1 MNIHRVVT
9 RGLLVVAV
17 SAALAACGGGSGSGG
32 KPPPPPPVSPPP
44 ASAGVATG
52 IVGAAGGS
60 LATRE
65 GAALVVPPQ
74 ALIGDFGFS
83 IVKEAEEAPPVPANL
98 RQIGNTYAIV
108 PHDLSFGST
117 AEVRLPFDPA
127 LLQAGRRPVVGKA
140 SPGGTWELIDESR
153 VEGNVVIAPVR
164 SLSTFAPF
172 EAPAPRFF
180 VDQSAQAFFQLTPD
194 NYPASSATE
203 EGGLRLLGQGA
214 RAVTVYSQT
223 DLTQRATL
231 VLNARYPAGSS
242 LHQTCGGVNSVYPT
256 YSWSVAMFYRDPAN
270 PATVRAY
277 AGPRRSDRALVEL
290 QNSTDDVVRTT
301 DGDVTRQLFFD
312 PSTNTRPPWT
322 AGMTITPAMAAT
334 EGFTRITQNVELVA
348 TGTALYMTINCNG
361 ASVPVGDPVYIAQ
374 PLANQR
380 PAIRQLPVNAVA
392 VEGQALAN
400 AFSVVTYPVD
410 GAGLTVQ
417 WQMQRSGASG
427 LWEDK
432 LPAMSPASTVSALG
446 ISVST
451 GNFGGPIQGLTRHSI
466 SFTGPSLADNGRI
479 FRARVCRTAADD
491 AATCTYTPPVILTVR
506 PAAVALLEPSI
517 SGFRFVPVGVLPAV
531 EAQSGA
537 MSGFT
542 ATVRGVPA
550 PNFLRLET
558 STGGAAPWVDATQ
571 VFPGLTLQTAPGT
584 IVNCVPAQ
592 PTVCSTAQD
601 TTSVRVTV
609 GLARTL
615 GTGDVGRLFRL
626 SATSTAGAANST
638 VFQFGQSTRPVII
651 TQPVSQTAT
660 AGSAVTFVAAAEGTQ
675 PLTYQWYFND
685 QPLAGQNTPV
695 LTLSSVTS
703 ANAGRYGLEV
713 TNLPGQVYSQEAVL
727 TVTSTPQ
734 PVVPPPVIVRAP
746 SAITTTVGSSAS
758 FSVVARGGGSL
769 SYQWRRNGTAIA
781 GATEELLSIGTVA
794 STDAGDYTVA
804 VTNSAGTT
812 VSAAA
817 SLTVNPAPQ
826 PAVNVAPIVIS
837 APVGLAVLSGQSAA
851 LSVAATGSGPLSYL
865 WRRDGVNIP
874 GATGPVLRL
883 SNVQPSAAGS
893 YAVTVFNAAGSVTSA
908 TAGLVVIVPPG
919 LPVISAAPVSTS
931 VAAGSSAAFN
941 AEVSGNPTPSCQWT
955 RNGVPISGATS
966 CTRYVTPATTP
977 ADNGAVYGLTATN
990 SAGAASGA
998 GATLTVTGGTPPG
1011 VQPPVLIQDPTSVT
1025 VVRGSQVAFT
1035 AVARGTEPLTYQWFF
1050 NGQPLPGRDFQ
1061 VLGIATVTDA
1071 DAGLYSVRISNSAG
1085 STGTNPAR
1093 LTVVAPNVPVA
1104 PSISTQPGTLS
1115 AFTGQTVNLA
1125 VAANGSGPLSFQWRR
1140 NGVNVPSDGP
1150 VLTLTNVQAANA
1162 GTYSVVVS
1170 NSVGSITSQDATLTV
1185 NAPPTVPAPPSPP
1198 SIVTQPVN
1206 TTVTEG
1212 NTATLA
1218 VGVNGTT
1225 PMSFQWS
1232 RGGVPIGGAS
1242 AAAYTVPSAAPVN
1255 AGNYS
1260 VTISNSA
1267 GSVTSDTVTLT
1278 VNAPSGPPGVVA
1290 PSISTQPLGLT
1301 VAAGQTVT
1309 FGVSA
1314 NGTGPLTYQWRRNGN
1329 SIANSNSPVLSLSN
1343 VQTANAGDYTVI
1355 VSNSVG
1361 SETSSAATL
1370 VVTPAPTLPV
1380 ISASPQNRSVPL
1392 GSTATFSAT
1401 VTGSPTPQCQWSRNG
1416 VGIFGAT
1423 NCASYTT
1430 PATTAADNGAVYNL
1444 VAFNTAGAVFG
1455 TGATL
1460 TVQIP
1465 APQIL
1470 SESGN
1475 RTVNAGS
1482 NASFSVT
1489 ASGTDISYQWFRN
1502 GLAILN
1508 ATGSSYTLN
1517 NAQNADN
1524 GASFSVQVCNSA
1536 AAGGQCATS
1545 GIMTLTVNGGLNVG
1559 PPASVGAC
1567 FGGPFGWCYVQ
1578 PAPMANRLTGLAF
1591 SGSGSGL
1598 TVVGDAGTVL
1608 TSSDFGG
1615 TVTASWQT
1623 QRYTFTALA
1632 SPSPGR
1638 LVAAIDDQ
1646 DDPNVRGMYLSTDG
1660 GSSWT
1665 RTAPSN
1671 FTVGIAFR
1679 DALVGVAVGPEQILR
1694 TTDGGSS
1701 WTALNVPAISA
1712 PNNTN
1717 LTDVAYAGSDVFVAS
1732 GIGRGVRS
1740 MDGGLTWSAV
1750 PGMLTANPDLRA
1762 VAFNGQG
1769 VGLALNDSQPV
1780 AARSTD
1786 FGATWSTVALPFVA
1800 PRAAYADA
1808 NTVVILGGD
1817 SRHARSTDGGA
1828 TWSAAAFSL
1837 PGGQQSWRPFMR
1849 NALQGIAIG
1858 DYGAIARTVDGGET
1872 WSLIAGGNINNTVY
1886 TLEANPSRT
1895 ALLAQIN
1902 GGLKRSTDGRTWNDN
1917 ATGVLAST
1925 FRQTISWGSDTVAA
1939 AATNFE
1945 GVLIS
1950 ADSGDTWTEIRPPT
1964 ATGNY
1969 PAVAM
1974 ANAQTL
1980 IVTSFSVVNG
1990 VIQSFVDRSTDA
2002 GQTWTRVN
2010 LPGLDGSS
2018 VLLTAARFV
2027 SPTLGF
2033 VAGSGGTPGTA
2044 RLWRTDDAGATW
2056 LQFTLPDAGTSNRR
2070 DNIQAIQP
2078 GPNGTIFMATDS
2090 AVLRSADTGF
2100 NWSRVLDS
2108 TDFGSM
2114 TDVRFSGSTGIAVG
2128 VGGIW
2133 RTDNGATW
2141 TRLNLPLSGV
2151 LFATEWAPGGLVLAG
2166 GDGGTLL
2173 ANQSL
2178 GNLAV
2183 RPENP
2188 SFKQTL
2194 RLSPQSATRPAKGT
2208 NRRSDIASQRKL
2220 NAAPVRA
2227 QPDARTRALL
2237 QPPPLKHRIG
2247 KHWVSVPHGA
2257 PAYADRA
2264 PRTPQLR

>member
-1 MNIHRVVT
+1 MNIRRTVA
-9 RGLLVVAV
+9 RGLLIA
-17 SAALAACGGGSGSGG
+17 SAAAALAACGGGGGGST
-32 KPPPPPPVSPPP
+32 PPPPPPVSPPP
-44 ASAGVATG
+44 ASPGVA
-52 IVGAAGGS
+52 VGVIGPAGGS

-65 GAALVVPPQ
+65 GAALVVPPE
-74 ALIGDFGFS
+74 ALVGDFGFS
-83 IVKEAEEAPPVPANL
+83 ILKDATEAPPVASHL

-108 PHDLSFGST
+108 PHDLSFGNT

-127 LLQAGRRPVVGKA
+127 LLTAGRRPVVGKA
-140 SPGGTWELIDESR
+140 SPGGAWELIDDSR

-164 SLSTFAPF
+164 SLSMFAPF

-180 VDQSAQAFFQLTPD
+180 VNQSTQAFFQLTPS
-194 NYPASSATE
+194 NYAASSATE
-203 EGGLRLLGQGA
+203 EGGLRIFGQA
-214 RAVTVYSQT
+214 PRTVTVYSQT

-242 LHQTCGGVNSVYPT
+242 LHQTCGSVDNVYPT
-256 YSWSVAMFYRDPAN
+256 YTWSVAMFYRDAAN
-270 PATVRAY
+270 PSVVRAY
-277 AGPRRSDRALVEL
+277 AGPRRPDRALVEL

-301 DGDVTRQLFFD
+301 DGDVSRQLFFD

-410 GAGLTVQ
+410 GAALTVR

-517 SGFRFVPVGVLPAV
+517 SGFRFVPVGVLPVV

-537 MSGFT
+537 MSGFS
-542 ATVRGVPA
+542 ATVRGVPT

-601 TTSVRVTV
+601 TNSIRVTV

-651 TQPVSQTAT
+651 TQPVSQTVT

-794 STDAGDYTVA
+794 STDAGEYTVV
-804 VTNSAGTT
+804 VTNSAGSLE
-812 VSAAA
+812 SAAA
-817 SLTVNPAPQ
+817 RLTVNPAPQ
-826 PAVNVAPIVIS
+826 PAVAVAPILTS
-837 APVGLAVLSGQSAA
+837 QPVGVAVQAGQAVS
-851 LSVAATGSGPLSYL
+851 LSVAATGSAPLSYL
-865 WRRDGVNIP
+865 WQRDGVNIP

-883 SNVQPSAAGS
+883 SNVQASAGGT
-893 YAVTVFNAAGSVTSA
+893 YTVTVFNAAGTVNSNG
-908 TAGLVVIVPPG
+908 AGVVVITPAG
-919 LPVISAAPVSTS
+919 QPVISADPASAT
-931 VAAGSSAAFN
+931 VATGSAAAFN
-941 AEVSGNPTPSCQWT
+941 AAVTGNPAPTCQWT

-966 CTRYVTPATTP
+966 CTRYVTPPTTT
-977 ADNGAVYGLTATN
+977 ADNGAVFGLTATN
-990 SAGAASGA
+990 SAGSSSST
-998 GATLTVTGGTPPG
+998 GATLTVTGSGPSG
-1011 VQPPVLIQDPTSVT
+1011 VQAPVLIQDPTSVT

-1035 AVARGTEPLTYQWFF
+1035 AVARGTEPFTYQWFF
-1050 NGQPLPGRDFQ
+1050 NGQPMPGRDFQ
-1061 VLGIATVTDA
+1061 VLGIGSVTDA

-1085 STGTNPAR
+1085 STTTNPAR

-1104 PSISTQPGTLS
+1104 PTISTQPSTLT

-1125 VAANGSGPLSFQWRR
+1125 VAANGSGPLTFQWRR

-1150 VLTLTNVQAANA
+1150 VLTLANVQAANA

-1170 NSVGSITSQDATLTV
+1170 NSVGSVTSNEATLSV
-1185 NAPPTVPAPPSPP
+1185 NTPPTVPSPPTPP

-1232 RGGVPIGGAS
+1232 RGGVPISGATAAAFTVTS
-1242 AAAYTVPSAAPVN
+1242 AAAAN

-1267 GSVTSDTVTLT
+1267 GSVTSNTVSLT
-1278 VNAPSGPPGVVA
+1278 VNAPTNPPAAVA

-1301 VAAGQTVT
+1301 AAAGQTVT

-1314 NGTGPLTYQWRRNGN
+1314 NGTGPLSYQWQRNGN
-1329 SIANSNSPVLSLSN
+1329 AIANSNSPVLSLSN
-1343 VQTANAGDYTVI
+1343 VQTANAGDYTVT
-1355 VSNSVG
+1355 VSNSAG
-1361 SETSSAATL
+1361 SVTSSPASL

-1380 ISASPQNRSVPL
+1380 ITASPQNRSVPL
-1392 GSTATFSAT
+1392 GSTATFTAT
-1401 VTGSPTPQCQWSRNG
+1401 VTGSPTPQCQWTRNG
-1416 VGIFGAT
+1416 VGILGAT

-1430 PATTAADNGAVYNL
+1430 PATTSADNGAVYNL
-1444 VAFNTAGAVFG
+1444 VAYNTAGAVFG
-1455 TGATL
+1455 TGAVL
-1460 TVQIP
+1460 TVQVA
-1465 APQIL
+1465 APQIQ

-1475 RTVNAGS
+1475 QTVNAGS
-1482 NASFSVT
+1482 TATFSVSAT
-1489 ASGTDISYQWFRN
+1489 GTELRYQWFRN
-1502 GLAILN
+1502 GLALLN
-1508 ATGSSYTLN
+1508 ATGSSYTLQ
-1517 NAQNADN
+1517 NAQLADN
-1524 GASFSVQVCNSA
+1524 GASFSVQVCNST
-1536 AAGGQCATS
+1536 AAGGQCVTS
-1545 GIMTLTVNGGLNVG
+1545 SAMTLTVNGGVNVG

-1567 FGGPFGWCYVQ
+1567 FGGQFGWCYVQ

-1591 SGSGSGL
+1591 EANGSGI
-1598 TVVGDAGTVL
+1598 TVVGEAGTVL

-1646 DDPNVRGMYLSTDG
+1646 DDPNARGMYLSTDG
-1660 GSSWT
+1660 GSTWT
-1665 RTAPSN
+1665 RTSPSN
-1671 FTVGIAFR
+1671 FTVGIAFK

-1694 TTDGGSS
+1694 TTDGGST
-1701 WTALNVPAISA
+1701 WTALNVPEIVA
-1712 PNNTN
+1712 PNSTN
-1717 LTDVAYAGSDVFVAS
+1717 LTGVAYAGSDVFVAS

-1740 MDGGLTWSAV
+1740 TDGGLSWSV
-1750 PGMLTANPDLRA
+1750 VSGMLTANPNLSS
-1762 VAFNGQG
+1762 VVFNGQG

-1786 FGATWSTVALPFVA
+1786 FGASWSTVTLPFVA
-1800 PRAAYADA
+1800 PRAAYGGA
-1808 NTVVILGGD
+1808 NTVVIFGGD
-1817 SRHARSTDGGA
+1817 SRHSRSTDGGLN
-1828 TWSAAAFSL
+1828 WSPETFSL
-1837 PGGQQSWRPFMR
+1837 PAGQQNWRPFMR
-1849 NALQGIAIG
+1849 NAQQGVAIG

-1872 WSLIAGGNINNTVY
+1872 WSAIAGGNLNNTVWAI
-1886 TLEANPSRT
+1886 EANPSRSV
-1895 ALLAQIN
+1895 LLAQIN
-1902 GGLKRSTDGRTWNDN
+1902 NGLKRSTDGRTWNDN
-1917 ATGVLAST
+1917 ATGVLATT

-1939 AATNFE
+1939 AATSFE
-1945 GVLIS
+1945 GVFIS

-1974 ANAQTL
+1974 ADEQTL
-1980 IVTSFSVVNG
+1980 IVTSYTVVNG
-1990 VIQSFVDRSTDA
+1990 VIQSFVDRSTNG
-2002 GQTWTRVN
+2002 GQTWTRIN
-2010 LPGLDGSS
+2010 LPGLDNSG
-2018 VLLTAARFV
+2018 VQLTAARFV

-2033 VAGSGGTPGTA
+2033 VAGSAGTPGTA
-2044 RLWRTDDAGATW
+2044 RLWRTSDAGATW
-2056 LQFTLPDAGTSNRR
+2056 LQFALPDAGTSNRR

-2090 AVLRSADTGF
+2090 ALLRSADTGF
-2100 NWSRVLDS
+2100 NWSRVIDS
-2108 TDFGSM
+2108 TDLGSM

-2141 TRLNLPLSGV
+2141 SRLDLPLSGAM
-2151 LFATEWAPGGLVLAG
+2151 LATAWAPGGLVLAG
-2166 GDGGTLL
+2166 GDGGMLL

-2183 RPENP
+2183 RPDNP

-2194 RLSPQSATRPAKGT
+2194 RLNPQNATRPPKST
-2208 NRRSDIASQRKL
+2208 PRRSDISSLRKP
-2220 NAAPVRA
+2220 NAGTSRP
-2227 QPDARTRALL
+2227 QIDATGRTLL
-2237 QPPPLKHRIG
+2237 QPPPLKQRIG
-2247 KHWVSVPHGA
+2247 KQWVSVPRGA
-2257 PAYADRA
+2257 PARLERDAGTT
-2264 PRTPQLR
+2264 PRR